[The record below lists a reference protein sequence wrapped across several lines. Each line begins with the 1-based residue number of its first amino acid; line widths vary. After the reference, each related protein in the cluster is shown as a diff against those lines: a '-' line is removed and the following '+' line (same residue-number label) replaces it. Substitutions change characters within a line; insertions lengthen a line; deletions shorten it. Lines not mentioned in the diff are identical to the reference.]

1 MATPSLLD
9 WIMDLLRNDEARE
22 AFSSNPQA
30 ALQSAGFSQV
40 CGEDVADARTF
51 VADTPGVQLVE
62 DAFLPQDT
70 DDAADNIR
78 YIINNY
84 YYDNDRF
91 VLGTDEDLEEI
102 EDIDD
107 LDLDDDDDD
116 GGFDFDLDPDG
127 NDQDVDQEDNDRIV
141 DSTVTDSN
149 LGTQDSFNPSIN
161 DSFDPTATDSFNN
174 DSSEGQTTV
183 DQSGSTVGHDQ
194 IGRDN
199 IEGNVGGDSLGTGNV
214 VAGEDVAGRDS
225 DTQEAG
231 LAALDHVVETGDVHV
246 LSDLVNT
253 DDIAR
258 NSLNDLDLFS
268 HVGEQNI
275 VQDLQDVVNLL

>member
-22 AFSSNPQA
+22 AFNSNPQA

-40 CGEDVADARTF
+40 CGEDVADARMF
-51 VADTPGVQLVE
+51 VADTPGVKQGVLGE
-62 DAFLPQDT
+62 FLPEET

-84 YYDNDRF
+84 YYDNDRYIINA
-91 VLGTDEDLEEI
+91 DEDLEEI
-102 EDIDD
+102 DDID
-107 LDLDDDDDD
+107 DLDDDDDN
-116 GGFDFDLDPDG
+116 GFDFDLDPDG
-127 NDQDVDQEDNDRIV
+127 NDQDVDQEDNDRVV

-183 DQSGSTVGHDQ
+183 DQSGSTVGDDQ

-214 VAGEDVAGRDS
+214 VVGDDAAGRDM
-225 DTQEAG
+225 DDQEAG

-253 DDIAR
+253 DDVAR

-268 HVGEQNI
+268 HVEEQNV
-275 VQDLQDVVNLL
+275 VQDVHDVVNLLG